1 MRQIIPPS
9 ISKACPTSLAMPSS
23 QLSLQ
28 KNRDRIFLAT
38 VLYTD
43 IRIQCVI
50 SRPTSLIGMNKRC
63 ATRSPPIFV
72 HAGADVEWS
81 FLAQEAGEFL
91 VKPPVVRREALVSY
105 LCAGQVHPNSRG
117 SERRKTLECQVSLDA
132 PRTRM

>member
-1 MRQIIPPS
+1 
-9 ISKACPTSLAMPSS
+9 MPSS

-38 VLYTD
+38 VLYSN

-91 VKPPVVRREALVSY
+91 VKPPVVRREALVID
-105 LCAGQVHPNSRG
+105 LCAGQVHPIRAAENGAKRW
-117 SERRKTLECQVSLDA
+117 KVQVSLDA
-132 PRTRM
+132 PRARM